1 MFLKFHCLR
10 KHHISLKYNED
21 VVKKVNSFMTDPKVF
36 VCPVESCKK
45 SFKKFNDCKDHL
57 YEVHYL
63 EDIIFKF
70 ILYI

>member
-1 MFLKFHCLR
+1 MFLKFHCQR

-21 VVKKVNSFMTDPKVF
+21 EVKKVNSYMTDPKVF

-63 EDIIFKF
+63 EDIIFT
-70 ILYI
+70 IHII